1 MHMHFTQIECHAD
14 ARPGSTRTLDR
25 CGTLAMPLAMPLTMK
40 APVRSPDPR
49 WGAAS

>member
-25 CGTLAMPLAMPLTMK
+25 CGTLAMPLAMK

>member
-25 CGTLAMPLAMPLTMK
+25 CGTLTMK